1 MNDDVYTPAQ
11 ASAVADL
18 PLKAVHK
25 LIDGRLIRPRRMRV
39 GRETQRFLSQDQLV
53 YLRLEAEGVRLL
65 PLATRREV
73 AKAVENSPKIDT
85 VRLSEGSAV
94 TVQVKHV
101 RQEIERQ
108 LLRLKDAQHMTVSDP
123 EILRGTPV
131 YRGTRIPV
139 ELIAEMLTDGA
150 SVAEVLE
157 GYPALDRD
165 KVELATLYV
174 RAFPRRG
181 RPSQRPWANTKKPAG
196 ALLRAKAL
204 AE

>member
-1 MNDDVYTPAQ
+1 MNDAIYTPAQ

-25 LIDGRLIRPRRMRV
+25 LIDGRLIRPRRRRV

-53 YLRLEAEGVRLL
+53 YLRLEAEGVKLL

-73 AKAVENSPKIDT
+73 AKAISNSPGIDM
-85 VRLSEGSAV
+85 VYLSEGSAV
-94 TVQVKHV
+94 TIQVKHV
-101 RQEIERQ
+101 RQEIEQQ
-108 LLRLKDAQHMTVSDP
+108 LSRLKEAQHMTVSDP

-139 ELIAEMLTDGA
+139 ELVAEMLTDGA
-150 SVAEVLE
+150 SIEEILE
-157 GYPALDRD
+157 GYPALDRN

-181 RPSQRPWANTKKPAG
+181 RPSQRPWANAKKPAG
-196 ALLRAKAL
+196 VILRAKAL
-204 AE
+204 TE

>member
-1 MNDDVYTPAQ
+1 MNDAVYTPAQ

-25 LIDGRLIRPRRMRV
+25 LIDGRLIRPRRRRV

-53 YLRLEAEGVRLL
+53 YLRLEAKGVKLL

-73 AKAVENSPKIDT
+73 AKAVANSPEIDI
-85 VRLSEGSAV
+85 VCLSEGSAV
-94 TVQVKHV
+94 TIQVKHV
-101 RQEIERQ
+101 RQEIEQQ
-108 LLRLKDAQHMTVSDP
+108 LMRLTEAQQMTTSDP

-139 ELIAEMLTDGA
+139 ELIAEMLADGA
-150 SVAEVLE
+150 SVEEILE
-157 GYPALDRD
+157 GYPALDQT

-181 RPSQRPWANTKKPAG
+181 RPSLRPWTTAMKPAG
-196 ALLRAKAL
+196 VPRHAKAL